1 LNVSPEAQH
10 VATTEPDKARGE
22 TIALIITDEALTR
35 ETLLKSA
42 QTLGIA
48 EITVPEKIQPVDSV
62 PTLSVGKMIMQS

>member
-10 VATTEPDKARGE
+10 VANTQPDKTRGE